1 MQSPCR
7 QGRGSRETRRS
18 QVQSGRVEGLRGPLI
33 HLLNMRLPSLHPSRS
48 EFSPIRWDGGL
59 YVDKTDHLCKLLVP
73 AGGDG
78 SHLHTQYA
86 FLTRPRR
93 FGKTLLVSTLEAYF
107 QGDLPKLGPG
117 DRGAFDPNAGQ
128 RVDLFR
134 GTAIEDDVRR
144 TRVHPVV
151 RLNMAMATS
160 DTPAGLQ
167 AKLLEHLERLY
178 TDWHRRG
185 VETDIEP
192 RRLGDTSGF
201 RHHPRAPRR
210 FPLPAAWIPYCMN
223 LKRNSGRPRWF

>member
-1 MQSPCR
+1 MK
-7 QGRGSRETRRS
+7 
-18 QVQSGRVEGLRGPLI
+18 
-33 HLLNMRLPSLHPSRS
+33 LPSLHPGRS
-48 EFSPIRWDGGL
+48 EFSPIRRDGGL
-59 YVDKTDHLCKLLVP
+59 YVDKTDHLRKLLVS
-73 AGGDG
+73 AGGNG

-86 FLTRPRR
+86 FLARPRR
-93 FGKTLLVSTLEAYF
+93 FGQTLLVSTLEAYF
-107 QGDLPKLGPG
+107 QGDLPKSGPG
-117 DRGAFDPNAGQ
+117 DSGAFDPNAGQ

-192 RRLGDTSGF
+192 RKAGGYI
-201 RHHPRAPRR
+201 R
-210 FPLPAAWIPYCMN
+210 FPLPAAWIPCCMN
-223 LKRNSGRPRWF
+223 LEGNSGRPRWFWLTSTMHLSRICWAGTWTRNRSSRF

>member
-1 MQSPCR
+1 MK
-7 QGRGSRETRRS
+7 
-18 QVQSGRVEGLRGPLI
+18 
-33 HLLNMRLPSLHPSRS
+33 LPSLHPGRS
-48 EFSPIRWDGGL
+48 EFSPIRRDGGL
-59 YVDKTDHLCKLLVP
+59 YVDKTGHLRKLLVS

-86 FLTRPRR
+86 FLARPRR

-107 QGDLPKLGPG
+107 QGDLPKPGPG
-117 DRGAFDPNAGQ
+117 DGSSFDPNAGQ

-167 AKLLEHLERLY
+167 ARLLEHLERLY

-192 RRLGDTSGF
+192 RRAGGTSGF
-201 RHHPRAPRR
+201 RRQLPVALGPVGLPTAHRGRR
-210 FPLPAAWIPYCMN
+210 QGHG
-223 LKRNSGRPRWF
+223 GRQHGGSQTAGKTAFSVCHNHVQL